1 METAEQIEYEDD
13 NKKANVVFTVS
24 TKQTTLG
31 GQNTKDKQAELI
43 SRGSTTNWRCIVQG
57 SIVGYL
63 IEYLST

>member
-1 METAEQIEYEDD
+1 METAEPIKYEDED
-13 NKKANVVFTVS
+13 RKATVVFTVS

-31 GQNTKDKQAELI
+31 GQNTKYKQAERI

-63 IEYLST
+63 IEYSST